1 MSTLAAHSFLRIP
14 LLVPASTA
22 PTRKRTTSPLLRAMC
37 AYALQEGQ
45 SRHFHRLPWGHDL
58 EVIAQRPPV
67 PLPQER
73 PPLVFVHGSF
83 HAAWCWA
90 EHWMPFFSRAG
101 FPCYALS
108 LRAQVVACSGCSSD
122 CVNSMRGCYLLVL

>member
-1 MSTLAAHSFLRIP
+1 MAAAAFAAPPLLLSSPPAPARAARMRRRAAARPFLR
-14 LLVPASTA
+14 AA
-22 PTRKRTTSPLLRAMC
+22 C

-45 SRHFHRLPWGHDL
+45 TRRFHRLPCGLDL
-58 EVIAQRPPV
+58 EVVAQPPLA
-67 PLPQER
+67 PGERR

-90 EHWMPFFSRAG
+90 EHWLPFFSRAG

-108 LRAQVVACSGCSSD
+108 LRAQASRARCLSKCFSRW
-122 CVNSMRGCYLLVL
+122 CRCR